1 MARQMRTEGYEAQQ
15 YDQIIKSAWSNYQQ
29 IGEIAEKELRPDIID
44 SWDLSKD
51 FGINPLQNN
60 LNEVLT
66 EAELN
71 MQINKN
77 QQYLSYARKQVQ
89 GIQKLSEASNLVL
102 SIVEKNGI
110 ILESFGESNMLQQ
123 AEASNIHAGGMW
135 SEQSAGTN
143 AIGIALRTGHPAQVL
158 FSEHYCKSAHDWY
171 CMSFPILAP
180 LTREL
185 IGIIN
190 IASNVNSIQHH
201 MVGHAIAE
209 ASNFA
214 RSIEH
219 HFYEQTLQH
228 HLFAHKA
235 LEVIEDMVLS
245 VNLHKQVVSKNNYAM
260 GHQVFRHMNTI
271 VASFPLN
278 SLVDEVFQTKKQIT
292 NEIINEQNQLFQVNV
307 YPIFLQHELNG
318 VVIFMKEDKQAIS
331 KAKQINSSYQ
341 TKDEPSRYSFANM
354 IGTSA
359 AFLYAQ
365 YQAKKAAKLPLTL
378 MLLGE
383 TGTGK
388 DVFAQSIHQASERE
402 KGPFIAVNS
411 AAMPESLLESEL
423 FGYEAGTFTGSN
435 KNGKKGKFEA
445 ADQGTIFLD
454 EIGDMPLSIQAHLLR
469 ILEEQSVTRI
479 GSNHPIPIDV
489 RVIAATNKNLEDEI
503 MKGNF
508 REDLYYRLHVIKID
522 IPPLRNR
529 KEDIPLLATS
539 FIDQLSYLFEK
550 EEVSIS
556 HEAIQW
562 PGNIRE
568 LKNMLQQAMFHLDGN
583 VLDRKHL
590 PTTLRTNIYPTTED
604 ERNMIIIQLKKQQG
618 NVSKAAEAM
627 GISRATMYRRINK
640 YNIML

>member
-1 MARQMRTEGYEAQQ
+1 
-15 YDQIIKSAWSNYQQ
+15 
-29 IGEIAEKELRPDIID
+29 
-44 SWDLSKD
+44 
-51 FGINPLQNN
+51 
-60 LNEVLT
+60 
-66 EAELN
+66 
-71 MQINKN
+71 
-77 QQYLSYARKQVQ
+77 
-89 GIQKLSEASNLVL
+89 
-102 SIVEKNGI
+102 
-110 ILESFGESNMLQQ
+110 MLQQ
-123 AEASNIHAGGMW
+123 AEASNIHVGGMW

-411 AAMPESLLESEL
+411 AAMPESLLE
-423 FGYEAGTFTGSN
+423 
-435 KNGKKGKFEA
+435 
-445 ADQGTIFLD
+445 
-454 EIGDMPLSIQAHLLR
+454 R
-469 ILEEQSVTRI
+469 
-479 GSNHPIPIDV
+479 
-489 RVIAATNKNLEDEI
+489 
-503 MKGNF
+503 
-508 REDLYYRLHVIKID
+508 
-522 IPPLRNR
+522 
-529 KEDIPLLATS
+529 
-539 FIDQLSYLFEK
+539 
-550 EEVSIS
+550 
-556 HEAIQW
+556 
-562 PGNIRE
+562 
-568 LKNMLQQAMFHLDGN
+568 
-583 VLDRKHL
+583 
-590 PTTLRTNIYPTTED
+590 
-604 ERNMIIIQLKKQQG
+604 
-618 NVSKAAEAM
+618 
-627 GISRATMYRRINK
+627 
-640 YNIML
+640 

>member
-219 HFYEQTLQH
+219 
-228 HLFAHKA
+228 
-235 LEVIEDMVLS
+235 
-245 VNLHKQVVSKNNYAM
+245 
-260 GHQVFRHMNTI
+260 
-271 VASFPLN
+271 
-278 SLVDEVFQTKKQIT
+278 
-292 NEIINEQNQLFQVNV
+292 
-307 YPIFLQHELNG
+307 
-318 VVIFMKEDKQAIS
+318 
-331 KAKQINSSYQ
+331 
-341 TKDEPSRYSFANM
+341 
-354 IGTSA
+354 
-359 AFLYAQ
+359 
-365 YQAKKAAKLPLTL
+365 
-378 MLLGE
+378 
-383 TGTGK
+383 
-388 DVFAQSIHQASERE
+388 
-402 KGPFIAVNS
+402 
-411 AAMPESLLESEL
+411 
-423 FGYEAGTFTGSN
+423 
-435 KNGKKGKFEA
+435 
-445 ADQGTIFLD
+445 
-454 EIGDMPLSIQAHLLR
+454 
-469 ILEEQSVTRI
+469 
-479 GSNHPIPIDV
+479 
-489 RVIAATNKNLEDEI
+489 
-503 MKGNF
+503 
-508 REDLYYRLHVIKID
+508 
-522 IPPLRNR
+522 
-529 KEDIPLLATS
+529 
-539 FIDQLSYLFEK
+539 
-550 EEVSIS
+550 
-556 HEAIQW
+556 
-562 PGNIRE
+562 
-568 LKNMLQQAMFHLDGN
+568 
-583 VLDRKHL
+583 
-590 PTTLRTNIYPTTED
+590 
-604 ERNMIIIQLKKQQG
+604 
-618 NVSKAAEAM
+618 
-627 GISRATMYRRINK
+627 
-640 YNIML
+640 